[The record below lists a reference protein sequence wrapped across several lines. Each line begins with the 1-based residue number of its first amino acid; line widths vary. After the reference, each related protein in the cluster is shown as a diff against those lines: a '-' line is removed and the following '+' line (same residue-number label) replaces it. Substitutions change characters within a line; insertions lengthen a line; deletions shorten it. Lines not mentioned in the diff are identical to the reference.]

1 MNCLSSIVASRVEEE
16 EEEEDKMYFIYVLY
30 SYCFVFCVFQS
41 YL

>member
-1 MNCLSSIVASRVEEE
+1 LSSIVASRVEEE
-16 EEEEDKMYFIYVLY
+16 EEEEEEEDKMYFIYMLY